1 MITAERRG
9 VIAGGEQAS
18 KLPASRGR
26 MQDEEI
32 ERLARFIWLV
42 MYRAGFAH
50 IEPRDEFIAGFLT
63 GFKTNVVQPI

>member
-18 KLPASRGR
+18 KLPVSRGR

-32 ERLARFIWLV
+32 VRHARFIWMV
-42 MYRAGFAH
+42 MQRAGFAH
-50 IEPRDEFIAGFLT
+50 IEPQSEFIKGFIL
-63 GFKTNVVQPI
+63 GFKTNVV